1 MVTDGRPDLE
11 ALRSLDPLWDAAKDR
26 LERRGF
32 DRRGRLRIPWL
43 PRSGRLALASMLER
57 TPTATV
63 DLEILEDRLNGLGV
77 GTDLAAALSALGHPP
92 SREPE
97 QRRSERASATAA
109 KQAARDLVGHWP
121 EPWATEWVDQTIR
134 SGALRGMTVDQAVGF
149 MGDIRR
155 VLDVLADRQGSLAAT
170 VSRTD
175 LAAELLGQSHAL
187 DRDTRL
193 GNTLERALALRA
205 DPQDNREPWT
215 QAGVHLDLVSA
226 PVLTWN
232 LPAIPSSGG
241 AGGIDRLIVESHRL
255 SVPLQLNRYTLERH
269 PVTVEEGSEILVV
282 ENPRVVEAAAQRNS
296 TKAVIAT
303 NGNPSTAVRTLANQ
317 LLECGATLRYHGDFD
332 AAGLGIC
339 ARMHSL
345 GMMPWRM
352 DATDYLAAI
361 EAAESSG
368 VALPTDT
375 TGPPVTPWDPVLKS
389 VFAERRL
396 VVHEERLLEQL
407 LDR

>member
-1 MVTDGRPDLE
+1 
-11 ALRSLDPLWDAAKDR
+11 
-26 LERRGF
+26 
-32 DRRGRLRIPWL
+32 
-43 PRSGRLALASMLER
+43 MLER